1 MNCPYCSTLIP
12 SGDVNIVR
20 LVAKC
25 KSCNEVFSFS
35 NEFGGKALNP
45 ASAPPDDGYSE
56 PPPMPPGLQTAV
68 VGDTLHIRYKWFKP
82 AILFLMFFAVAWDS
96 FLIFWYGAALFIPGP
111 EKIFMLVFPIV
122 HLAVG
127 VAITY
132 GVLCGLFN
140 TTTISVSRGA
150 LGIRHAPFSW
160 GFGNKLIPVDQL
172 DQLYCRSETTHGKNG
187 TSTSYSLHAVL
198 TNGKRLDLL
207 TNLDDRDLAAYL
219 EYSIEYHLDIKD
231 RPVSG
236 ELKKAHN

>member
-1 MNCPYCSTLIP
+1 MNCPYCGSPIP

-25 KSCNEVFSFS
+25 KSCNEVFA
-35 NEFGGKALNP
+35 FGDELGAKAAKSGSSGY
-45 ASAPPDDGYSE
+45 ASASRE
-56 PPPMPPGLQTAV
+56 PPPMPPGLQTAL

-82 AILFLMFFAVAWDS
+82 AILFLLFFAIAWDS
-96 FLIFWYGAALFIPGP
+96 FLLFWYGAALFVPGP
-111 EKIFMLVFPIV
+111 GKIIMLVFPIA

-132 GVLCGLFN
+132 AVLCGLFN

-160 GFGNKLIPVDQL
+160 GFGNKLVQVDQL
-172 DQLYCRSETTHGKNG
+172 DQLYCRSETTRGKNG
-187 TSTSYSLHAVL
+187 SSTAYSLHAIL
-198 TNGKRLDLL
+198 TDGKRIDLL
-207 TNLDDRDLAAYL
+207 TKLDDHDLAAWL
-219 EYSIEYHLDIKD
+219 EFAIEKHLGIEN

-236 ELKKAHN
+236 EMSKRP

>member
-1 MNCPYCSTLIP
+1 MNCPYCGTPIP

-25 KSCNEVFSFS
+25 KSCNEVFSFGD
-35 NEFGGKALNP
+35 EPGGKALKP
-45 ASAPPDDGYSE
+45 ASPNANHRHTE
-56 PPPMPPGLQTAV
+56 PPPMPPGLQTAIS
-68 VGDTLHIRYKWFKP
+68 GDTLHIRYKWFKP
-82 AILFLMFFAVAWDS
+82 AILFLMFFAIAWDS
-96 FLIFWYGAALFIPGP
+96 FLMFWYGAALFIPGP
-111 EKIFMLVFPIV
+111 GKVIMLVFPIA

-160 GFGNKLIPVDQL
+160 GFGNKMIPVAQL

-187 TSTSYSLHAVL
+187 STTSYSLHAVL
-198 TNGKRLDLL
+198 ADGKRLDLL
-207 TNLDDRDLAAYL
+207 TKLDDRDLAAYL
-219 EYSIEYHLDIKD
+219 EYSIEQHLGIED

-236 ELKKAHN
+236 EMKK